1 MSDTL
6 ATSFGVLNYSGML
19 FNKGNTRCPLSSII
33 GGRAKTTNHVEFVT
47 GQEYTTGGG
56 AQPSISETASLTAPE
71 ASVITRTQKTNV
83 TQIFMEAVGIS
94 YAKQSNMGTLSGLN
108 VANQQANPIN
118 ELDFQV
124 AAKMQK
130 VNRDIEFTFIQGTYN
145 KATQDSEVNKT
156 RGLVEA
162 VTTNT
167 KAMSSKPLGLW
178 DIADMVKKIY
188 GANAPT
194 DGLCLWCDATT
205 LFQVNADAV
214 QNGLTVVPAAREIN
228 GIALSSVVTPI
239 GVVYLYLGECLPA
252 GTALLLNLNVIAP
265 VYQPVPGK
273 GNFFLE
279 PLAKTGA
286 GEKYQL
292 FGQIGLD
299 HGPEWYHGKFTGI
312 GFNHDDK
319 VSGGKAAYSFQLVDC
334 LNQTQQMNTSNTNTG
349 SWNGSAMRGRMS
361 TYKSQLPAALRNVI
375 KTVKKKSGTGGGS
388 SSGTQQTNDDLFL
401 LSEIEIFGT
410 TTYSVAGEGTQY
422 EWYKAGNTK
431 VKKVNGSAD
440 FWWERSPY
448 SGGTNYF
455 CAVSSNG
462 SAGNHYASN
471 SFGVSFGFCV

>member
-1 MSDTL
+1 MADVF

-56 AQPSISETASLTAPE
+56 AQPSISETASLTAPD
-71 ASVITRTQKTNV
+71 ATVVTRTQKTNV
-83 TQIFMEAVGIS
+83 TQIFQESVGIS

-108 VANQQANPIN
+108 VAGQQANPIN

-145 KATQDSEVNKT
+145 KATSDATVNKT

-162 VTTNT
+162 ITTNVT
-167 KAMSSKPLGLW
+167 AMSSKPLGLW

-194 DGLCLWCDATT
+194 DGLCLWCDAVT

-279 PLAKTGA
+279 PLAKVGA

-312 GFNHDDK
+312 STEFTAPTYSRSVYVANAADFP
-319 VSGGKAAYSFQLVDC
+319 SGGGAA
-334 LNQTQQMNTSNTNTG
+334 G
-349 SWNGSAMRGRMS
+349 
-361 TYKSQLPAALRNVI
+361 
-375 KTVKKKSGTGGGS
+375 
-388 SSGTQQTNDDLFL
+388 
-401 LSEIEIFGT
+401 
-410 TTYSVAGEGTQY
+410 
-422 EWYKAGNTK
+422 
-431 VKKVNGSAD
+431 
-440 FWWERSPY
+440 
-448 SGGTNYF
+448 
-455 CAVSSNG
+455 
-462 SAGNHYASN
+462 
-471 SFGVSFGFCV
+471 